1 MYKVSRPLGLVL
13 SDLLKEPFFII
24 GLVLKI
30 LLIIVFIPTIHSD
43 WFVPFMVNWIEN
55 PFSLPWSTHLLS
67 DGDPLA
73 FPYGPIMFISHL
85 PTTFIGWL
93 MDSIFELQYFTNV
106 GFRVSLFCADLL
118 LLLLL
123 VQTFE
128 EHFKRI
134 LTYYWLSPLILFIT
148 YWHGQTD
155 LVPVALFVYALAL
168 LKNGNFK
175 VSGIL
180 FALAVAT
187 KHSMIIG
194 IPFVILYLW
203 SHNGYQKQFQN
214 FIKFF
219 IISLLIVEVPFFL
232 SDAFQLMV
240 LENREMDKIYWLFL
254 DMNNGNLIYLTPV
267 TYVFLLYFFWRIR
280 RVNFD
285 LLLASMG
292 VAFSIVI
299 LLTPSPPGWYIWL
312 MPILAV
318 HQSRYGIGAVTLV
331 GLFSIVFIAYHF
343 IHTTGS
349 EFIFYDVN
357 LIDLNLFN
365 IERFQSIHF
374 SLMTGLGSLIAIQ
387 ILREG
392 VRENDYYR
400 LGNRPL
406 ALGIAGDSGVGKST
420 FSSSLIAIFGNR
432 STVEVSGDNYHNWDR
447 SSPMWKTLT
456 HLDPKANRLFDLVK
470 DVRSLMNGGSIQTRR
485 YDHLL
490 GYFLPKKISKSED
503 VVIVEGLHALYPQ
516 QLLEELDVRFYI
528 EMDETLREYL
538 RTKRD
543 VSERGH
549 KKEDIQKQLNLR
561 SSDSEQYI
569 KPQSSRADVI
579 FSLLPTNLQLLDN
592 EHSISSNLK
601 VRAII
606 KHGVYYSELVRVLI
620 GVCGLQVNIDSLDEK
635 GEVILEI
642 SGDVLSEDI
651 NLAINI
657 LVPHM
662 DELFDFGAKFS
673 SGVMGIM
680 QIITLMEIDE
690 ALMRRRIK

>member
-1 MYKVSRPLGLVL
+1 MYKVSRPLGLII

-194 IPFVILYLW
+194 IPFVFLYLW

-331 GLFSIVFIAYHF
+331 GLFSIVFIAYHLT
-343 IHTTGS
+343 HTTGS
-349 EFIFYDVN
+349 EFIFYDVK

-549 KKEDIQKQLNLR
+549 KKEDIQKQLKLR

-642 SGDVLSEDI
+642 SGDVESDDI
-651 NLAINI
+651 KLAVNI
-657 LVPHM
+657 LVPNM
-662 DELFDFGAKFS
+662 EELFDFGAEFS
-673 SGVMGIM
+673 SGVIGIM